1 MSGQDLSGDAGTEGT
16 RARLLA
22 AAALE
27 IRQIG
32 PKRMTISGLA
42 GRLGMSHANVYRYF
56 QGKQAILDA
65 VLNAWLRG
73 LETRLQEIVDGPDP
87 ADDKFERF
95 LATLT
100 RAYAETLAQDAPLF
114 HLLAEPG
121 AGGAEAERHRR
132 RIESFAERIVEE
144 GNATRLFSGG
154 DTRRMALLALD
165 LAHRFCDPG
174 TLWRLDRQQAGL
186 ESRRDRT
193 IRWAIRALT
202 ARK

>member
-1 MSGQDLSGDAGTEGT
+1 MTGEAGPEGT

-56 QGKQAILDA
+56 PDKQGIVDA
-65 VLNAWLRG
+65 VLNTWLRG
-73 LETRLQEIVDGPDP
+73 LETRLQDIVDGPDP
-87 ADDKFERF
+87 ADDKLERF
-95 LATLT
+95 FTTLT
-100 RAYAETLAQDAPLF
+100 RSYAETFAQEPALF
-114 HLLAEPG
+114 QLLAE
-121 AGGAEAERHRR
+121 AGVDSTEAERHRR
-132 RIESFAERIVEE
+132 RVEAFVERIVEE
-144 GNATRLFSGG
+144 GNVTRLFSGG
-154 DTRRMALLALD
+154 DTRRMAMLTLD
-165 LAHRFCDPG
+165 LAHRFCDPAAV
-174 TLWRLDRQQAGL
+174 WRGGAQQAGFDG
-186 ESRRDRT
+186 RRDRV